1 MTQPVPPAPQK
12 EKKLLEQ
19 YRDAIHLKHYS
30 PRTGDTYIHW
40 VTEFFY
46 FHNPELKRGIVNR
59 HPKDMGAPEI
69 NQFLTH
75 LVTVKKVSASTQN
88 QALSALLFL
97 YRHVLHIGVDEA
109 SLNEFR
115 PQRGKSV
122 PTVLSK
128 DEVKRVISN
137 MTGTQKLIAQVMYGG
152 GLRVME
158 CMRLRIKDIDFDNH
172 QIIVRDGKGED
183 DRITMLP
190 DAVIQPLQLHL
201 RYVKSLHEKDLA
213 DGFGS
218 VYLPYALERKYK
230 NADKDWIW
238 QYLFPA
244 PERSQDQYTGITRR
258 HHLHESTEQK
268 AVKEAARLAKIT
280 KHVTPHTF
288 RHSFATH
295 LLQAG
300 YDIRTVQELLG
311 HKDVKTT
318 MIYTHVLQRGAG
330 AVKSPLDT

>member
-1 MTQPVPPAPQK
+1 
-12 EKKLLEQ
+12 
-19 YRDAIHLKHYS
+19 
-30 PRTGDTYIHW
+30 
-40 VTEFFY
+40 
-46 FHNPELKRGIVNR
+46 
-59 HPKDMGAPEI
+59 
-69 NQFLTH
+69 
-75 LVTVKKVSASTQN
+75 
-88 QALSALLFL
+88 
-97 YRHVLHIGVDEA
+97 
-109 SLNEFR
+109 
-115 PQRGKSV
+115 
-122 PTVLSK
+122 
-128 DEVKRVISN
+128 
-137 MTGTQKLIAQVMYGG
+137 MTGVHKLIAQVMYGG

-158 CMRLRIKDIDFDNH
+158 CMRLRVKDIDFDNH

-183 DRITMLP
+183 DRVTMLP

-244 PERSQDQYTGITRR
+244 PNLSKDPHSPTPSPISVLEMGEGRGGGIIRR
-258 HHLHESTEQK
+258 HHLHESTVQK
-268 AVKEAARLAKIT
+268 AVKEAARRAKIN

-318 MIYTHVLQRGAG
+318 MIYTHVLQRGG
-330 AVKSPLDT
+330 LAVKSPLDS